1 MGSPASSMISAS
13 RLLSFAMLAATVS
26 AKYDV
31 KFEVANLDD
40 KSTGSFTMEV
50 HEEWAPTGAAR
61 FKEMVEGGFFK
72 DIAFFR
78 VIEGFMA
85 QFGISG
91 DPSQA
96 AIWRGKVLQDDPVI
110 ESNKAGYVSFA

>member
-1 MGSPASSMISAS
+1 MVSAS
-13 RLLSFAMLAATVS
+13 RLLSFGAMLAATAS

-50 HEEWAPTGAAR
+50 DPTWAPTGAAR
-61 FKEMVEGGFFK
+61 FKEMVDGGFFK

-78 VIEGFMA
+78 VMKGT
-85 QFGISG
+85 S
-91 DPSQA
+91 PA
-96 AIWRGKVLQDDPVI
+96 AFPKMPQTLGP
-110 ESNKAGYVSFA
+110 A